1 MDVINALLD
10 FNWGSIA
17 NIVLQAVGLA
27 ALIAT
32 ITPTDADDQI
42 IAAIQRAIHTLAANW
57 GKAANK

>member
-1 MDVINALLD
+1 
-10 FNWGSIA
+10 GSIA